1 MATSDLW
8 VRFKEHH
15 DRSAKDAL
23 ILQYVELV
31 KIVAGRLYVN
41 YHAHVE
47 YEDLVSYGILGLIDA
62 IDKFDPDKNVKFETY
77 ANFRIRGAV
86 IDQLRSLDWI
96 PRSMRQKY
104 RQMEEIME
112 RMQATHGSDVDEALL
127 AQEMGMNRDELSKL
141 LSEFSVFTMVS
152 LEEKIEENS
161 NFSIKSDHPDAN
173 PEASYM
179 DSETKRIL
187 REQVDVLPERERM
200 IINLY
205 YYSEL
210 TYKEIAEIMGISESR
225 ISQLHTK
232 AMMRLKSG
240 LNSINNN

>member
-8 VRFKEHH
+8 ARYKEHH

-47 YEDLVSYGILGLIDA
+47 YDDLVSYGIIGLIDA
-62 IDKFDPDKNVKFETY
+62 IEKFDPEKNVKFETY

-104 RQMEEIME
+104 RQMEEAME
-112 RMQATHGSDVDEALL
+112 RLQGSHGSDIDEALL
-127 AQEMGMNRDELSKL
+127 AEEMGMTRDELSKV
-141 LSEFSVFTMVS
+141 LSEFTVFTMVS

-161 NFSIKSDHPDAN
+161 NFAVRSESTDMS
-173 PEASYM
+173 PEGSFMEA
-179 DSETKRIL
+179 ETKRIL
-187 REQVDVLPERERM
+187 REKVDSLPERERTVVD
-200 IINLY
+200 LY

-210 TYKEIAEIMGISESR
+210 TYKEISQVMGISESR

-240 LNSINNN
+240 LNSDSEN

>member
-62 IDKFDPDKNVKFETY
+62 IEKFDPDKNVKFETY

-96 PRSMRQKY
+96 PRSMRHKY

-112 RMQATHGSDVDEALL
+112 RMQATHGSDIDEGLL
-127 AQEMGMNRDELSKL
+127 AQEMGLSKDELSKL

-161 NFSIKSDHPDAN
+161 NFSIRSDHPDAN
-173 PEASYM
+173 PEDAYM
-179 DSETKRIL
+179 ENETKRLL
-187 REQVDVLPERERM
+187 REQVDFLPERERM
-200 IINLY
+200 IVNLY

-240 LNSINNN
+240 LNSIK

>member
-1 MATSDLW
+1 MATSELW

-23 ILQYVELV
+23 ILEYVELV

-77 ANFRIRGAV
+77 ANFRIRGAI

-96 PRSMRQKY
+96 PRSMRHKY

-112 RMQATHGSDVDEALL
+112 RMQATHGSDIDEGLL
-127 AQEMGMNRDELSKL
+127 AQEMGLTRDELSKL
-141 LSEFSVFTMVS
+141 MSEFSVFTMVS

-161 NFSIKSDHPDAN
+161 NFSIRSDHPDVN

-179 DSETKRIL
+179 ENEMKRIL
-187 REQVDVLPERERM
+187 REQVDFLPERERM

-205 YYSEL
+205 YFSEL
-210 TYKEIAEIMGISESR
+210 TYKEIAGIMGISESR

-240 LNSINNN
+240 LNAVK

>member
-1 MATSDLW
+1 MATSELW

-23 ILQYVELV
+23 ILEYVELV

-96 PRSMRQKY
+96 PRSMRHKY

-112 RMQATHGSDVDEALL
+112 RMQATHGSDVDEGLL
-127 AQEMGMNRDELSKL
+127 AQEMGLSRDELSKL
-141 LSEFSVFTMVS
+141 MSEFSVFTMVS

-161 NFSIKSDHPDAN
+161 NFSIRSDHPDVN

-179 DSETKRIL
+179 ENEMKRIL
-187 REQVDVLPERERM
+187 REQVDFLPERERM
-200 IINLY
+200 IVNLY
-205 YYSEL
+205 YFSEL

-240 LNSINNN
+240 LNAIK

>member
-1 MATSDLW
+1 MATSELW

-23 ILQYVELV
+23 ILHYVELV

-62 IDKFDPDKNVKFETY
+62 IEKFDLDKNVKFETY

-96 PRSMRQKY
+96 PRSMRHKY
-104 RQMEEIME
+104 RQMEEVME
-112 RMQATHGSDVDEALL
+112 RLQAAHGSAVDDALV
-127 AQEMGMNRDELSKL
+127 AQEMGISREELSKL
-141 LSEFSVFTMVS
+141 LSEFTVFTMVS

-161 NFSIKSDHPDAN
+161 NFSVKSHHPDAN

-179 DSETKRIL
+179 ERETKTL
-187 REQVDVLPERERM
+187 LKDQVDALPEKERM
-200 IINLY
+200 IVDLY

-210 TYKEIAEIMGISESR
+210 TYKEIAAVMGISESR

-232 AMMRLKSG
+232 AMMRLKSA
-240 LNSINNN
+240 LSAANN

>member
-8 VRFKEHH
+8 VRYKEHH

-23 ILQYVELV
+23 ILRYVELV
-31 KIVAGRLYVN
+31 KIVSGRLYIN

-62 IDKFDPDKNVKFETY
+62 IEKFDPYKNVKFETY

-96 PRSMRQKY
+96 PRSMRHKF
-104 RQMEEIME
+104 RQMEELTE
-112 RMQATHGSDVDEALL
+112 HLQAIHGSAIDDTLL
-127 AQEMGMNRDELSKL
+127 AEGMDMTREEFSKL
-141 LSEFSVFTMVS
+141 LSEFTVFTMVS

-161 NFSIKSDHPDAN
+161 NFSVKSDHLDAN
-173 PEASYM
+173 PEASYLEN
-179 DSETKRIL
+179 ETKSIL
-187 REQVDVLPERERM
+187 RNQVDTLPERERM
-200 IINLY
+200 IVDYY

-210 TYKEIAEIMGISESR
+210 TYKEIAVIMGISESR

-240 LNSINNN
+240 LNAATNN

>member
-8 VRFKEHH
+8 ARYKGQQ

-23 ILQYVELV
+23 ILHYVELV

-77 ANFRIRGAV
+77 ANFRIRGAI

-104 RQMEEIME
+104 RQMEEVME
-112 RMQATHGSDVDEALL
+112 RLQAAHGSDVDEALL
-127 AQEMGMNRDELSKL
+127 AREMGISREELSKM
-141 LSEFSVFTMVS
+141 LSEFTVFTMVS

-161 NFSIKSDHPDAN
+161 NFSVRSDHPDVN

-179 DSETKRIL
+179 ENETKRIL
-187 REQVDVLPERERM
+187 RDQVDLLPERERL
-200 IINLY
+200 IVDLY

-210 TYKEIAEIMGISESR
+210 TYKEIAVIMGISESR

-232 AMMRLKSG
+232 AMMRLKSA
-240 LNSINNN
+240 LNASSHN

>member
-23 ILQYVELV
+23 ILHYVELV

-62 IDKFDPDKNVKFETY
+62 IEKFDPAKNVKFETY

-96 PRSMRQKY
+96 PRSMRHKY

-112 RMQATHGSDVDEALL
+112 RLQATHGSAIDESLL
-127 AQEMGMNRDELSKL
+127 AQEMGVTRDEMSKL
-141 LSEFSVFTMVS
+141 LSEFTVFTMVS

-161 NFSIKSDHPDAN
+161 NFSIKSNHLDAN

-179 DSETKRIL
+179 ENETKRIL
-187 REQVDVLPERERM
+187 REQVDALPERERM
-200 IINLY
+200 IVDFY
-205 YYSEL
+205 YYSEM
-210 TYKEIAEIMGISESR
+210 TYKEIAVIMGISESR

-240 LNSINNN
+240 LNTATNN

>member
-23 ILQYVELV
+23 ILEYVELV

-62 IDKFDPDKNVKFETY
+62 IDKFDPEKNVKFETY

-96 PRSMRQKY
+96 PRSMRHKY
-104 RQMEEIME
+104 RQMEDIME
-112 RMQATHGSDVDEALL
+112 RMQAIHGSDFDESIL
-127 AQEMGMNRDELSKL
+127 AQEMGLSREEFSKL
-141 LSEFSVFTMVS
+141 LSEFSAFTMVS

-161 NFSIKSDHPDAN
+161 NFSIRSDHPDVN
-173 PEASYM
+173 PEASM
-179 DSETKRIL
+179 MESETKRIL
-187 REQVDVLPERERM
+187 REQVDFLPERERM
-200 IINLY
+200 IVNLY

-240 LNSINNN
+240 LNAIK